1 MPADTAHRIP
11 PRPQYIALRL
21 PDGSH
26 SGVCVDVQRLVLEV
40 QRKGVKY
47 YFDLAVMYN
56 NNHWQVA
63 QQVEHLPSDGGLR
76 AVQVPPCQ
84 PNGDTAKEAAR

>member
-1 MPADTAHRIP
+1 MTENRPATL
-11 PRPQYIALRL
+11 PRPLYHDLRL

-26 SGVCVDVQRLVLEV
+26 SGVRVDAQRLVLEI

-56 NNHWQVA
+56 GHQSP
-63 QQVEHLPSDGGLR
+63 EKIE
-76 AVQVPPCQ
+76 Q
-84 PNGDTAKEAAR
+84 PA